1 MEIFL
6 VAILWGT
13 SFLLTGLTLNAV
25 KRTEKIT
32 EDIVKRLEQQDL
44 YERMKN
50 QQYNNN
56 NNNQL

>member
-13 SFLLTGLTLNAV
+13 SFLLTGLTLSTTRRV
-25 KRTEKIT
+25 EKIVEAIT
-32 EDIVKRLEQQDL
+32 KRLEQQEL

-56 NNNQL
+56 NQL

>member
-13 SFLLTGLTLNAV
+13 SFLLTGLTLSTA
-25 KRTEKIT
+25 RRIEKKV
-32 EDIVKRLEQQDL
+32 EDITKRLEQQEL

-56 NNNQL
+56 NQL